1 MGVRKEL
8 GTDRD
13 LGPLLGLG
21 TRALS
26 LFDFGHARFGLR
38 LKLARLALG
47 RGGSRLC
54 TLRFSGL
61 RFVAGLPG
69 HVEFVGC
76 CRFMVADKFHSFLKH
91 SISQAK
97 SKPANQD
104 WHPIGT
110 RALSSHLAS

>member
-26 LFDFGHARFGLR
+26 LFDLGHARFGLR

-47 RGGSRLC
+47 RGGSRLS

-61 RFVAGLPG
+61 CFAAGLPG
-69 HVEFVGC
+69 HVVFRC
-76 CRFMVADKFHSFLKH
+76 CRFMVADKFHSFLTGA
-91 SISQAK
+91 SVSAF
-97 SKPANQD
+97 
-104 WHPIGT
+104 
-110 RALSSHLAS
+110 LASIPEDLPALPQLPTVAPLRA

>member
-8 GTDRD
+8 GTDLD

-47 RGGSRLC
+47 RGTSRLC
-54 TLRFSGL
+54 TLRFSGVCL
-61 RFVAGLPG
+61 AAGLPG
-69 HVEFVGC
+69 HVVFVGC
-76 CRFMVADKFHSFLKH
+76 CRFMVADKFHSFLKL
-91 SISQAK
+91 SIS
-97 SKPANQD
+97 
-104 WHPIGT
+104 
-110 RALSSHLAS
+110 